1 MEIQP
6 IKMGYVKRKKQ
17 RNKETMKHSRITIH
31 QNNGHDEV
39 IIAKAIKAATK
50 SLDKRIGNLKKE
62 HRQISES
69 MMCVRIKL
77 TMVEIGFAID
87 LSEVE
92 IEFVG
97 VFNGFANFIVTC
109 EDFDI
114 EFKVTIDMEG

>member
-1 MEIQP
+1 
-6 IKMGYVKRKKQ
+6 
-17 RNKETMKHSRITIH
+17 MKHSRITIH
-31 QNNGHDEV
+31 QSNGHDEA
-39 IIAKAIKAATK
+39 IIAKAIKAANK
-50 SLDKRIGNLKKE
+50 SLDKRISDLKKE
-62 HRQISES
+62 RRQISES

-92 IEFVG
+92 IEFVS

-114 EFKVTIDMEG
+114 EFKATIDMEG